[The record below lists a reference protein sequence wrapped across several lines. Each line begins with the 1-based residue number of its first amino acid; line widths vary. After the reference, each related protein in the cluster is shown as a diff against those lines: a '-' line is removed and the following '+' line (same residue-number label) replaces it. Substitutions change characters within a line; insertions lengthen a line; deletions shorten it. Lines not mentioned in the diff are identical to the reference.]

1 MKKRILAGLLAGILA
16 AAAGGCR
23 VVPYQ
28 DGIQHTQSEIDAR
41 SAAFTSYDGQFHVT
55 APSGWYDTGYTDEMI
70 VLNLSSGDDLVYLS
84 IYPED
89 KSYYM
94 GYTLDDYADEMQETW
109 DVSRPVFS
117 TPEYLTIDGA
127 PARMESMDCTID
139 GTSMRMWM
147 YTQEFDDIFVQYVFG
162 STEENADRAEK
173 TIEIIAQSIYRTGG
187 YDYNDYN
194 DDFYYYGDDQPGIAF

>member
-1 MKKRILAGLLAGILA
+1 MKKRILACLLAGILA

-28 DGIQHTQSEIDAR
+28 KGIQHTQSDTAANP
-41 SAAFTSYDGQFHVT
+41 AAFTSYDGQFHVT
-55 APSGWYDTGYTDEMI
+55 TPPGWYDTGYTDELI
-70 VLNLSSGDDLVYLS
+70 VLELCSGDNLVYLS
-84 IYPED
+84 IYPEA
-89 KSYYM
+89 KSDYI
-94 GYTLDDYADEMQETW
+94 GYTLDDYAEEMQETW
-109 DVSRPVFS
+109 DVSWPVFS
-117 TPEYLTIDGA
+117 APEYLTIDGA
-127 PARMESMDCTID
+127 LARMESMSYTID
-139 GTSMRMWM
+139 GAPMRMWM
-147 YTQEFDDIFVQYVFG
+147 YTQEFDDIFVQYVFE